1 MHGTRT
7 EQYGTGT
14 RYFCE
19 VIVMIAPVITNYG
32 SRYTTAVGTILYG
45 MVPPVDPHLLS

>member
-7 EQYGTGT
+7 EQYGTAGT

-32 SRYTTAVGTILYG
+32 SRYTTVVGTRYHT
-45 MVPPVDPHLLS
+45 V